1 MFKIL
6 AIGWFAL
13 PFAYL
18 LLTAATH
25 GVLTAATHGVADDLG
40 AEKLAD
46 LFGNLFWA
54 LPELLLSHFW
64 PVAIIYI
71 VGFTAL
77 AAVTTALSYSE
88 RSGKK

>member
-1 MFKIL
+1 MRLSVMFKIL

-18 LLTAATH
+18 LLTAAIY
-25 GVLTAATHGVADDLG
+25 GIADDLG

-54 LPELLLSHFW
+54 FSELLLSHSW
-64 PVAIIYI
+64 SVATIYI
-71 VGFTAL
+71 VVFASL
-77 AAVTTALSYSE
+77 VVVATTLSYYGE
-88 RSGKK
+88 RNGKR